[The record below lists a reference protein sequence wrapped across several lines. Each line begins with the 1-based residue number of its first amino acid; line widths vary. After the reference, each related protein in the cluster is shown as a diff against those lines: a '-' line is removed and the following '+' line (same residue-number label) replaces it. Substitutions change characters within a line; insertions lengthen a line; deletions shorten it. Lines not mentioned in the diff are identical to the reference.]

1 MEELKELIEARFDEQ
16 AKFIDRRIAEMSAEL
31 AASVELEE
39 MNDQSMQD
47 KLVEVSNMLSEI
59 AQEKLHQ
66 QINASD
72 VALEYIIDT
81 TQKASG
87 NIMDA
92 ADRLEK
98 LVFDSDTEG
107 YINVANFKEYIAE
120 IYSACSFQD
129 LVGQKAH
136 KVKNNLISLDGLMD
150 GTLDDAEAIQP
161 DATTENAED
170 VDQNAIDKLFE

>member
-1 MEELKELIEARFDEQ
+1 MEDLKELIEKRFDEQ

-47 KLVEVSNMLSEI
+47 KLLEVSNMLSEI
-59 AQEKLHQ
+59 TQEKLHKS
-66 QINASD
+66 IDASD

-81 TQKASG
+81 TSKASG

-98 LVFDSDTEG
+98 LVFESDTEG
-107 YINVANFKEYIAE
+107 YVNVDNFKEYIAE

-129 LVGQKAH
+129 LVGQKAM
-136 KVKNNLISLDGLMD
+136 KVRNNLTSLDSLVDGSIEDMD
-150 GTLDDAEAIQP
+150 ELHNEDDDTGEA
-161 DATTENAED
+161 T
-170 VDQNAIDKLFE
+170 DQNAIDKMFE